1 MKYLFIAIFWIVS
14 ISCNGSKENS
24 DNAITQSDNQNPTLK
39 RYDVKSG
46 MVTYKITINGKVM
59 GSTITGSGSEKL
71 YFKNW
76 GATELKEENSTKTTK
91 MNFFGKEKIKTDK
104 THTIN
109 KLDNGKSYL
118 VNFKN
123 ASIYLRRD
131 PMMELM
137 KNTNTDAG
145 NAGKEMLKSVG
156 GKKIGE
162 ENFLGYPC
170 EIWDAMGSKQWI
182 YKGVTLKIVSKVMGI
197 TTIKEATE
205 AKFNI
210 NVSDKHFQLP
220 DFPIVK
226 EEGYLS
232 DDAYQAEQQDMKT
245 KKDHLK
251 KMSFEEF
258 KKMAKQDPE
267 MKNMTDKELKE
278 QYKLMKQML
287 NLSNH

>member
-46 MVTYKITINGKVM
+46 SITYKITINGKVM

-197 TTIKEATE
+197 TTIKEATN

-210 NVSDKHFQLP
+210 DVSDKYFQLP

>member
-1 MKYLFIAIFWIVS
+1 MKYLFIAIFLVAS
-14 ISCNGSKENS
+14 ISCNGSKKNS
-24 DNAITQSDNQNPTLK
+24 DNTIFKSKNQEPKLK

-46 MVTYKITINGKVM
+46 IVSYKITSNGKVM
-59 GSTITGSGSEKL
+59 GSTITGSGTENL

-91 MNFFGKEKIKTDK
+91 MNLFGKEKTQTDK
-104 THTIN
+104 AHTIN
-109 KLDNGKSYL
+109 KLDNGKSYS

-123 ASIYLRRD
+123 KSIYLRRD

-145 NAGKEMLKSVG
+145 NAGKKMLKSVG
-156 GKKIGE
+156 GKKVGN

-197 TTIKEATE
+197 TTVKKATN

-210 NVSDKHFQLP
+210 EVSDKYFQLP

-232 DDAYQAEQQDMKT
+232 EGAFQKNLKERKNET
-245 KKDHLK
+245 EHLK
-251 KMSFEEF
+251 NMSFEDF
-258 KKMAKQDPE
+258 KKTAKQDPE
-267 MKNMTDKELKE
+267 MKNMSDEELKQ

>member
-1 MKYLFIAIFWIVS
+1 MKYVFIAIFWMVS

-24 DNAITQSDNQNPTLK
+24 DNAIMQSNNQNPTLK
-39 RYDVKSG
+39 RYNVKSG
-46 MVTYKITINGKVM
+46 MVTYKITSNGKVM

-91 MNFFGKEKIKTDK
+91 MIFFGKEKIKTDK

-109 KLDNGKSYL
+109 KLDNGKSYS
-118 VNFKN
+118 VDFKN

-197 TTIKEATE
+197 TTVKEATN
-205 AKFNI
+205 ARFNVD
-210 NVSDKHFQLP
+210 VSDKYFQLP

-232 DDAYQAEQQDMKT
+232 DGAYQKNQDEMKNNIN
-245 KKDHLK
+245 HLK
-251 KMSFEEF
+251 KMSFEDF
-258 KKMAKQDPE
+258 KKTAKQDPE
-267 MKNMTDKELKE
+267 MKNMTDEELKQ

>member
-24 DNAITQSDNQNPTLK
+24 DNAIMQSDNQNPTLK

-197 TTIKEATE
+197 TTIKEATN

-210 NVSDKHFQLP
+210 DVSDKYFQLP

>member
-24 DNAITQSDNQNPTLK
+24 DNAIMQSDNQNPTLK

>member
-1 MKYLFIAIFWIVS
+1 MKYLFMAIFIVAS

-24 DNAITQSDNQNPTLK
+24 NSTIFQSKNQDPKLK
-39 RYDVKSG
+39 RYDVRSG
-46 MVTYKITINGKVM
+46 RITYKITINGKVM
-59 GSTITGSGSEKL
+59 GSTITGSGTENL
-71 YFKNW
+71 YFKDW

-91 MNFFGKEKIKTDK
+91 MNFFGKEKTQIEK

-109 KLDNGKSYL
+109 KLDNGKSYS

-123 ASIYLRRD
+123 KSIYLRRD

-156 GKKIGE
+156 GKKVGK

-182 YKGVTLKIVSKVMGI
+182 YKGVTLKIVSNVMGI
-197 TTIKEATE
+197 STVKEATNV
-205 AKFNI
+205 KFNS
-210 NVSDKHFQLP
+210 NVDNSYFKLP

-226 EEGYLS
+226 EDGYLS
-232 DDAYQAEQQDMKT
+232 DDAYKTEQKDMKT

-267 MKNMTDKELKE
+267 MKNLSDEELKQ

>member
-1 MKYLFIAIFWIVS
+1 MKKIIKLSIVLVLLQVACS
-14 ISCNGSKENS
+14 NKIEELPKNDMATVLN
-24 DNAITQSDNQNPTLK
+24 DNADKLK

-46 MVTYKITINGKVM
+46 MVTYKITTAGAVM
-59 GSTITGSGSEKL
+59 GSTITGSGTSNL
-71 YFKNW
+71 YFKDW
-76 GATELKEENSTKTTK
+76 GAIELVEENTNQTTI
-91 MNFFGKEKIKTDK
+91 MNLFGKEKIKKET

-109 KLDNGKSYL
+109 KLDNGKSYS

-131 PMMELM
+131 PMMEFM
-137 KNTNTDAG
+137 KNSDSDAG
-145 NAGKEMLKSVG
+145 EAGKVMLKSVG

-197 TTIKEATE
+197 TTVKEATT

-210 NVSDKHFQLP
+210 DVSDKYFQLP
-220 DFPIVK
+220 DFPVIK
-226 EEGYLS
+226 DADYLS
-232 DDAYQAEQQDMKT
+232 DDAYKATQKDMKT
-245 KKDHLK
+245 KRNHLK

-258 KKMAKQDPE
+258 KKMAKQDPK
-267 MKNMTDKELKE
+267 MKNLSDEELK
-278 QYKLMKQML
+278 QQFLLMKKMMQ
-287 NLSNH
+287 

>member
-1 MKYLFIAIFWIVS
+1 MKYVFIAIFWMVS

-24 DNAITQSDNQNPTLK
+24 DNAIMQSNNQNPTLK
-39 RYDVKSG
+39 RYNVKSG
-46 MVTYKITINGKVM
+46 MVTYKITSNGKVM

-109 KLDNGKSYL
+109 KLDNGKSYS
-118 VNFKN
+118 VDFKN

-137 KNTNTDAG
+137 KNSNTDAG

-156 GKKIGE
+156 GKIIGQ

-197 TTIKEATE
+197 TTVKEATN
-205 AKFNI
+205 ARFNVD
-210 NVSDKHFQLP
+210 VSDKYFQLP

-232 DDAYQAEQQDMKT
+232 DGAYQKNQDEMKNNINY
-245 KKDHLK
+245 LK
-251 KMSFEEF
+251 KMSFEDF
-258 KKMAKQDPE
+258 KKTAKQDPE
-267 MKNMTDKELKE
+267 MKNMTDEELKQ